1 MEETGMTSEDVD
13 QCIAL
18 ARIPEEVFKTALKEI
33 RGGMNDTKD
42 MIQKC
47 REITARAASPT
58 RTKEEEC
65 RALQAL
71 APKYLD
77 LVINGELTVMEAAEQ
92 LLDNKSCRLGFAPI
106 IDLEKT
112 RLGPSERPTPQ
123 KSFND
128 AVAELKDRGWEC
140 GLPENQHHFFTGMLK
155 AGFTRPL
162 LPAVIV
168 AVEEIVKHQ
177 PITVRG
183 VFYRVVSTCLIYN
196 STADKHYTQIQNIVL
211 RLRRAG
217 VIPYS
222 YISDSTRRTLKPSS
236 WSGLS
241 DFAKTCRDAYRLN
254 FWDGMESHLEI
265 FCEKDAMTGV
275 IEPVIDKYDLALHI
289 VRGNSSDGYLEALG
303 REWEATEKPI
313 HGIYLGDFD
322 PNGLDI
328 ERDTQQRLLEH
339 SGRPFYWQRVAI
351 TEDDF
356 TGGRFPHLKAKTTD
370 TRFPAYQKKWG
381 NGVVEVDAVDPN
393 EIRQRLENLITN
405 FIPSDEWERLQR
417 VEKVERESLE
427 VTLKALGGKA

>member
-1 MEETGMTSEDVD
+1 MSENVIETMIGAKFNLRPEIENMNFDLEKFMEETGMTSEDVD

-47 REITARAASPT
+47 REIAASGDAPTLARMFDLDQMLEIVTGQMAEGETNPDKLAEAVLQTATSPT

-77 LVINGELTVMEAAEQ
+77 LVINGELTVMEAAEL

-196 STADKHYTQIQNIVL
+196 STADKHYTQI
-211 RLRRAG
+211 
-217 VIPYS
+217 
-222 YISDSTRRTLKPSS
+222 
-236 WSGLS
+236 
-241 DFAKTCRDAYRLN
+241 
-254 FWDGMESHLEI
+254 
-265 FCEKDAMTGV
+265 
-275 IEPVIDKYDLALHI
+275 
-289 VRGNSSDGYLEALG
+289 
-303 REWEATEKPI
+303 
-313 HGIYLGDFD
+313 
-322 PNGLDI
+322 
-328 ERDTQQRLLEH
+328 
-339 SGRPFYWQRVAI
+339 
-351 TEDDF
+351 
-356 TGGRFPHLKAKTTD
+356 
-370 TRFPAYQKKWG
+370 
-381 NGVVEVDAVDPN
+381 
-393 EIRQRLENLITN
+393 
-405 FIPSDEWERLQR
+405 
-417 VEKVERESLE
+417 
-427 VTLKALGGKA
+427 